1 MLLNVITLGLDNP
14 VVLKF
19 ELRGE
24 FKAKQLN
31 GFDYLQMEIGGEEYS
46 TAETPEQLFV
56 PADQPDHLYL
66 KIGATTALPPGKYRL
81 TLRGYNAR
89 YPNGYELNGATRR
102 LLQPVEV
109 KRA

>member
-1 MLLNVITLGLDNP
+1 MLLNTVTLGLDNP
-14 VVLKF
+14 VVFKF

-31 GFDYLQMEIGGEEYS
+31 GFDYLKLEIGGEEYS
-46 TAETPEQLFV
+46 TVDTPQQLFV
-56 PADQPDHLYL
+56 PAEQPDHLYL
-66 KIGATTALPPGKYRL
+66 KIGAVTALTVGEYRP
-81 TLRGYNAR
+81 TIRGYNAR

-109 KRA
+109 RG